1 MKILMQI
8 MLAFALIGA
17 IACGSDKS
25 SSNQETTAEAGA
37 DSTAA
42 PRSMEER
49 AILNCTI
56 PGTILEGNQFWVRD
70 AEVLVAIVADS
81 STYSEELQAE
91 GHRILEVFDTKNCQ
105 RISRQVLPVDGS
117 ADFPYFIAEITYNN
131 VTQIVA
137 IRGNSTLYAYDV
149 AGRKLLPKMTP
160 QFRSQRFGV
169 DAQSGQIM
177 RLEVWENYL
186 MGYAQD
192 YGTFAFDLKDKQNPK
207 AILPIAEYEINESN
221 YAPLFLLTT
230 QNDGVQAI
238 MPEYNRETQEFA
250 IHPAF
255 EQPMNLKTDVQ
266 RSATNNRYLVLRE
279 EGSNNAVAFDLEKH
293 ERVELPA
300 NMVSQSTQ
308 QVLTW
313 MRSNVQ

>member
-1 MKILMQI
+1 MKILKQI
-8 MLAFALIGA
+8 ALAFTLIGA

-25 SSNQETTAEAGA
+25 SSNQETTAERSV
-37 DSTAA
+37 DSTATPSA
-42 PRSMEER
+42 MEER
-49 AILNCTI
+49 SLPQCTI
-56 PGTILEGNQFWVRD
+56 AGTILEGNQFWVRD
-70 AEVLVAIVADS
+70 ADVLVAIVADS

-91 GHRILEVFDTKNCQ
+91 GHHILEVYDTKNCQ
-105 RISRQVLPVDGS
+105 RIDRQVLPIDKS

-131 VTQIVA
+131 LTQIVA
-137 IRGNSTLYAYDV
+137 IRGNSTVYCYDV
-149 AGRKLLPKMTP
+149 AARKLLPRMTP
-160 QFRSQRFGV
+160 KFRSQRFGV
-169 DAQSGQIM
+169 DAQSGQIV

-192 YGTFAFDLKDKQNPK
+192 YGTFAFDLKDKQKPQ
-207 AILPIAEYEINESN
+207 AILPFAEYEISESN
-221 YAPLFLLTT
+221 YAPLFLVTA
-230 QNDGVQAI
+230 QNGGVQAI

-279 EGSNNAVAFDLEKH
+279 QDSNNAVAFDLEKH

-300 NMVSQSTQ
+300 DMVSKSTQ
-308 QVLTW
+308 QILTW